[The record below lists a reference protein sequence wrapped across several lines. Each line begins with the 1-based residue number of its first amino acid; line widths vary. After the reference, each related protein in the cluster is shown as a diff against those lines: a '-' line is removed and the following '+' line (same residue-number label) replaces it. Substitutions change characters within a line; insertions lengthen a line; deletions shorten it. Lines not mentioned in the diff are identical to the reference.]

1 MKTIALAATALNQTP
16 LAWNANLTNIHAA
29 IYEARAAG
37 AAIVCLPELCITG
50 YGCEDAFLSP
60 NTHAQAWASLRE
72 ILSFTEGLVV
82 SLGLPVFH
90 HNTIFNAAAL
100 AVDGKL
106 VALICKRHL
115 AGDGIH
121 YEPR

>member
-16 LAWNANLTNIHAA
+16 LAWKANLTNIHAA
-29 IYEARAAG
+29 ILEARRAG
-37 AAIVCLPELCITG
+37 AAIVCLPELCISG

-60 NTHAQAWASLRE
+60 NTHVQAWASLRE

-90 HNTIFNAAAL
+90 HNTVFNAAAL

-106 VALICKRHL
+106 IALVCKRHRHL
-115 AGDGIH
+115 
-121 YEPR
+121 R